1 MTPHLWVDLW
11 HSLIK
16 LNVMETLNKRK
27 IELFTAGC
35 TVCEPVVEMVKG
47 MSCSDCDVV
56 IYNLSNPCETK
67 ECIEKVKTYG
77 IKALPA
83 IAVNGKLL
91 SCCQNKG
98 ISAEEL
104 RNAGLGQ
111 PVLN

>member
-1 MTPHLWVDLW
+1 
-11 HSLIK
+11 
-16 LNVMETLNKRK
+16 METLNKRK

-35 TVCEPVVEMVKG
+35 SVCEPVVEMVKS
-47 MSCSDCDVV
+47 MACTSCEVV
-56 IYNLSNPCETK
+56 IYNLSQPCDTK
-67 ECIEKVKTYG
+67 ECLEKVKTYG

-98 ISAEEL
+98 ISAEVL
-104 RNAGLGQ
+104 MGAGVGE

>member
-1 MTPHLWVDLW
+1 
-11 HSLIK
+11 
-16 LNVMETLNKRK
+16 METLNKRK

-35 TVCEPVVEMVKG
+35 AVCEPVVEMVKA
-47 MSCSDCDVV
+47 MACSSCEVT
-56 IYNLSNPCETK
+56 IYNVAQPCDTK
-67 ECIEKVKTYG
+67 ECIEKVRMYG
-77 IKALPA
+77 VKALPA

-104 RNAGLGQ
+104 RDAGLGQ